1 MPQYTFEGPDGQRHT
16 IEGPEGSTPGEAF
29 KILQQHLQ
37 PAGGPNSTPGS
48 QRSTPGLLKSAASG
62 LIQGA
67 GAPGD
72 FSSNALSNP
81 PPQQPVDRD
90 TYYGKLVDALNA
102 ARKHL
107 ELPTTP
113 QVGNA
118 VGMQPTQPVTT
129 PEKIVQ
135 GGASMIPVAAMGGA
149 PGARAAMGAAPAAN
163 AVRGMGMSPQGPASS
178 VAGGAAGA
186 AASPGNALQSQL
198 LQAAL
203 QHGAGA
209 AGSAIGGPVL
219 GGLASKFAPHVLRL
233 MKP

>member
-62 LIQGA
+62 LVQGA

-72 FSSNALSNP
+72 FSNSVLGNA

-90 TYYGKLVDALNA
+90 TYYGRLVDALNA

-118 VGMQPTQPVTT
+118 VGMQPTTPVT
-129 PEKIVQ
+129 PIEKGVQ
-135 GGASMIPVAAMGGA
+135 GAASMVPGALMGGA
-149 PGARAAMGAAPAAN
+149 PGARAMMGAAPAAN

-178 VAGGAAGA
+178 IAKGGGGN
-186 AASPGNALQSQL
+186 PGDALQNQL
-198 LQAAL
+198 LQAGL
-203 QHGAGA
+203 QHGANA
-209 AGSAIGGPVL
+209 LGSAIGGPL
-219 GGLASKFAPHVLRL
+219 GGMAAKFAPHVLRL
-233 MKP
+233 MK

>member
-16 IEGPEGSTPGEAF
+16 IEGPEGSTSGEAF

-37 PAGGPNSTPGS
+37 AAKGPEP
-48 QRSTPGLLKSAASG
+48 TPGLLKSAASG

-72 FSSNALSNP
+72 LSNSVLGNP
-81 PPQQPVDRD
+81 PPQKPVDRD

-129 PEKIVQ
+129 PERIVQ
-135 GGASMIPVAAMGGA
+135 GGASMVPGALMGGA
-149 PGARAAMGAAPAAN
+149 PTSRAMMGAAPAAN
-163 AVRGMGMSPQGPASS
+163 AVRGMGMSPQGPASAIPQAS
-178 VAGGAAGA
+178 DALQAQLLNAAKQHGPEVAG
-186 AASPGNALQSQL
+186 
-198 LQAAL
+198 
-203 QHGAGA
+203 H
-209 AGSAIGGPVL
+209 VL
-219 GGLASKFAPHVLRL
+219 GGPLGGMAAKFAPHVLRL
-233 MKP
+233 MK